1 MQFRPLLF
9 LKPGSS
15 TSKLLVY
22 FKHMGMFA
30 PQSSLVLL
38 AFASKF
44 CLVAWALPQVEQ
56 SDYIDQLKFRLIDQ
70 NLTTLEA
77 GQ

>member
-1 MQFRPLLF
+1 MI
-9 LKPGSS
+9 
-15 TSKLLVY
+15 
-22 FKHMGMFA
+22 MFA
-30 PQSSLVLL
+30 PQSFLVLL
-38 AFASKF
+38 AFAANS

-56 SDYIDQLKFRLIDQ
+56 SDYIDQLKTRLIDQ

>member
-1 MQFRPLLF
+1 
-9 LKPGSS
+9 
-15 TSKLLVY
+15 
-22 FKHMGMFA
+22 MGMFA